1 MKFQFIE
8 RHQQAHSVELMAR
21 IFQVSRSGYYAWRSR
36 PASERSV
43 MNERLAEEIK
53 AIQEEGK
60 YKYVYGSPRVT
71 EELRR
76 RGCRVG
82 KNRVARLMREHK
94 LGRRAKRRF
103 RSTTNSDHSHVVA
116 ENLLQREFRVPE
128 PNMVWASDLSYVATS
143 EGWLY
148 VCVILDLYS
157 RKVIGWA
164 MGTRMTAALM
174 IQALLMACMHR
185 KPPKGV
191 IFHSDRG
198 SQYCS
203 DDFRRYLTSYH
214 MRQSMSRVGDPWDN
228 APVESFFKTLKTEL
242 CGDRAFRTRAEGRTA
257 IFEYLEVFYNRKR
270 LHSTLGY
277 QTPEEY
283 EQKYEQKV
291 A

>member
-21 IFQVSRSGYYAWRSR
+21 IFGVSRSGYYAWKSR
-36 PASERSV
+36 PTCERSV
-43 MNERLAEEIK
+43 MDQRLVEEIR
-53 AIQEEGK
+53 AIQEEC
-60 YKYVYGSPRVT
+60 KYVYGSPRAS

-76 RGCRVG
+76 RGYRVG
-82 KNRVARLMREHK
+82 ENRVARLMRESK
-94 LGRRAKRRF
+94 LGRRAKKRF
-103 RSTTNSDHSHVVA
+103 RSTTDSTHHHAVA
-116 ENLLQREFRVPE
+116 ENLVQREFTVAA
-128 PNMVWASDLSYVATS
+128 PNVVWASDLSYVSTA

-148 VCVILDLYS
+148 LCVILDLFS

-164 MGTRMTAALM
+164 MGRRMTAGLM
-174 IQALLMACMHR
+174 IQALIMACMHR
-185 KPPKGV
+185 RPPEGA

-203 DDFRRYLTSYH
+203 DEFRGYLGLYR
-214 MRQSMSRVGDPWDN
+214 MRQSMSGVGDPWDN
-228 APVESFFKTLKTEL
+228 APVESFFKTLKSEL
-242 CGDRAFRTRAEGRTA
+242 CGDRAFGTRAEARTA

-283 EQKYEQKV
+283 EQDF
-291 A
+291 ARRTA